1 MLKQMKT
8 LVATNPIRQQRESVL
23 SNGLKGRAACSP
35 LPSPSERGGSVSR
48 LLGFPSA
55 PDSRTRWSQLSLS
68 PGERAGVRGKATSEH
83 LRLPICRA
91 LLASALALTLALGG
105 ISLVSAQVTPPAK
118 GQLAFSASGTNG
130 FTFDTGVLKGKLRAG
145 GKSRGLS
152 SVVHV
157 PTGIT
162 LDSSMGLF
170 GHYRVFSANTR
181 YGTAAWDWPSD
192 ARLRQDGCVEVRW
205 PSAEDRPFEL
215 RAVYRWA
222 APNILDLETS
232 VQAKT
237 NLTKFESFLGSYFA
251 EGFTNACVCV
261 RSNDQQRFEVA
272 DRSYGI
278 WQAFPRDDQAAL
290 IILDGRWKYQPS
302 PVDWAI
308 RPPLAKPLGIRRC
321 PASDLSAVLMS
332 PPQDCFAVL
341 TPFETESHLSMYLSL
356 FGKDL
361 KTGETARA
369 RARLVI
375 GTRLAGETVDR
386 LYADYLRQSR

>member
-1 MLKQMKT
+1 M
-8 LVATNPIRQQRESVL
+8 
-23 SNGLKGRAACSP
+23 
-35 LPSPSERGGSVSR
+35 
-48 LLGFPSA
+48 
-55 PDSRTRWSQLSLS
+55 
-68 PGERAGVRGKATSEH
+68 AGVRGKATSEH

-91 LLASALALTLALGG
+91 LLASALTLTLALGG
-105 ISLVSAQVTPPAK
+105 ISLVSAQVTQPAK
-118 GQLAFSASGTNG
+118 GQLAFAASGTNE

-162 LDSSMGLF
+162 LDSSMGLL
-170 GHYRVFSANTR
+170 GHYRVFSANKR

-192 ARLRQDGCVEVRW
+192 ARLRRDGSVEVRW
-205 PSAEDRPFEL
+205 LSAEDRPFEL

-237 NLTKFESFLGSYFA
+237 NLAKFESFLASYFA
-251 EGFTNACVCV
+251 ESFTNACVYA
-261 RSNDQQRFEVA
+261 RSNGHSWLMSAEKSD
-272 DRSYGI
+272 GI

-290 IILDGRWKYQPS
+290 IIQDGRWKYPPS

-321 PASDLSAVLMS
+321 PANDLSAVVMS

-341 TPFETESHLSMYLSL
+341 TPFETEAHRSMYLSL

-361 KTGETARA
+361 KAGETARA

-375 GTRLAGETVDR
+375 GTKLAGEAVDR
-386 LYADYLRQSR
+386 LCADYLRQSR